1 MGSGNLILA
10 KKMAQ
15 SIIKDG
21 AVRDMDLFNDIS
33 VVLKQA
39 IDDPEAKSL
48 LNRITLIRLSTLN
61 QNRVNTPPPPQ
72 STAPVPEKVAPPV
85 QPQNI
90 TPVPEKINP
99 PVQPKVAPP
108 VQTKVNP
115 PVQPKVTP
123 PAPVKVNPPVQP
135 KNKIEA
141 PVKTAPVQNKAA
153 APAQPRAVPPPV
165 PVKVAAP
172 KDDASAAAPADE
184 PVSGGI
190 PIGLW
195 LLAIILVLPGGII
208 ASMMARKKYPAK
220 SGALLFVGILTSV
233 IAAMLVFILVK
244 YTIKF

>member
-21 AVRDMDLFNDIS
+21 FVRDMDLFNDIS

-61 QNRVNTPPPPQ
+61 QNRVNAPPPQ
-72 STAPVPEKVAPPV
+72 NTAPVPEKVNPPV
-85 QPQNI
+85 PPQNI

-99 PVQPKVAPP
+99 PVAPP
-108 VQTKVNP
+108 VQA
-115 PVQPKVTP
+115 KVTP
-123 PAPVKVNPPVQP
+123 PAPAKVNPPVQP

-141 PVKTAPVQNKAA
+141 PAKTAPVQNKAV

-172 KDDASAAAPADE
+172 KDDVSAAAPADE

-220 SGALLFVGILTSV
+220 SGALLLVGILTSV
-233 IAAMLVFILVK
+233 IAAMLIFILVK
-244 YTIKF
+244 YTI

>member
-21 AVRDMDLFNDIS
+21 FVRDMDLFNDIS

-39 IDDPEAKSL
+39 SDHDPEAKSI

-61 QNRVNTPPPPQ
+61 QNKVNTPPPPQ
-72 STAPVPEKVAPPV
+72 NITPVPEKVNPPV

-99 PVQPKVAPP
+99 PVQPRVQLPVPP
-108 VQTKVNP
+108 P
-115 PVQPKVTP
+115 IQPKITP

-141 PVKTAPVQNKAA
+141 PAKSAPIQNKAA
-153 APAQPRAVPPPV
+153 VPAQPGVVPPPV

-172 KDDASAAAPADE
+172 KDDVIPAAPADE

-190 PIGLW
+190 PLGLW

-208 ASMMARKKYPAK
+208 ASMMAKKKYPAK

-233 IAAMLVFILVK
+233 IAAMLVFIMVK
-244 YTIKF
+244 YTITF

>member
-21 AVRDMDLFNDIS
+21 FVRDMDLFNDIS

-39 IDDPEAKSL
+39 SDHDPEAKSI

-61 QNRVNTPPPPQ
+61 QNKVNTPPPPQ
-72 STAPVPEKVAPPV
+72 NITPVPEKVNPPV

-99 PVQPKVAPP
+99 PVPPPIQPKI
-108 VQTKVNP
+108 
-115 PVQPKVTP
+115 TP

-141 PVKTAPVQNKAA
+141 PAKSAPIQNKAA
-153 APAQPRAVPPPV
+153 VPAQPGVVPPPV

-172 KDDASAAAPADE
+172 KDDVIPAAPADE

-190 PIGLW
+190 PLGLW

-208 ASMMARKKYPAK
+208 ASMMAKKKYPAK

-233 IAAMLVFILVK
+233 IAAMLVFIMVK
-244 YTIKF
+244 YTITF

>member
-39 IDDPEAKSL
+39 SDTDPEAKSL
-48 LNRITLIRLSTLN
+48 LNRITLIRLSTMN
-61 QNRVNTPPPPQ
+61 QNRVNPPPPPQ
-72 STAPVPEKVAPPV
+72 NAAPVPEKVAPPV
-85 QPQNI
+85 PPQNI

-99 PVQPKVAPP
+99 PVQPR
-108 VQTKVNP
+108 VQP

-141 PVKTAPVQNKAA
+141 PAKSAPVQNKTA
-153 APAQPRAVPPPV
+153 APAQPKAVPPPV
-165 PVKVAAP
+165 PAKVAAVP
-172 KDDASAAAPADE
+172 KQEISADAAADE
-184 PVSGGI
+184 AVSGGI

-195 LLAIILVLPGGII
+195 LLAIFLVLPGGII
-208 ASMMARKKYPAK
+208 ASMMARKKYPSK
-220 SGALLFVGILTSV
+220 SGALLFVGIITSV
-233 IAAMLVFILVK
+233 IAAMLVFIMVK
-244 YTIKF
+244 YTI

>member
-21 AVRDMDLFNDIS
+21 FVRDMDLFNDIS

-39 IDDPEAKSL
+39 SDHDPEAKSI

-72 STAPVPEKVAPPV
+72 NITPVPEKVNPPV

-99 PVQPKVAPP
+99 PVPPPIQPKI
-108 VQTKVNP
+108 
-115 PVQPKVTP
+115 TP

-141 PVKTAPVQNKAA
+141 PAKSAPIQNKAA
-153 APAQPRAVPPPV
+153 VPAQPRVVPPPV
-165 PVKVAAP
+165 PVKIAAP
-172 KDDASAAAPADE
+172 KDDVIPAAPADE

-190 PIGLW
+190 PLGLW